1 MRSIAKFIPLT
12 LLLLLGATA
21 GQATEFQLAPVQLP
35 GGVSVF
41 GTVSTDGTTGPLS
54 PANLT
59 GWRVTVRTTTRHDYT
74 PANAPPQNVLGV
86 SVSADGRKLRVATS
100 PDGNGG
106 ALSFGTSL
114 PEVLVHV
121 ANYATGWPPGMGFAM
136 FQYGADFEYADL
148 PVSPTGQRV
157 VARAAAGSSVF
168 KLLPVDFPSGA
179 RLTGS
184 ITTDGSTGVLQ
195 PDRLLDWHLS
205 AKRIEDVVYYR
216 DAGGSNSQ
224 VLPSSAGL
232 STDGQTLHVA
242 RPGGYLGFGVP
253 PAPPARGRGAVPA
266 DFSDTAPSRGQA
278 GWFDPFGFDFVPLRF
293 GGTQYPVGQAL
304 P

>member
-1 MRSIAKFIPLT
+1 MRPIATSLALM
-12 LLLLLGATA
+12 LLLEAA
-21 GQATEFQLAPVQLP
+21 PAQATDFQLAPVQLP

-41 GTVSTDGTTGPLS
+41 GTVSTDGTTGPLT
-54 PANLT
+54 PANLI

-74 PANAPPQNVLGV
+74 PANAPPQNVVGV
-86 SVSADGRKLRVATS
+86 SVSADGRKMRVATS
-100 PDGNGG
+100 PDRNGG

-121 ANYATGWPPGMGFAM
+121 ANYAAGWPPGMGFAM
-136 FQYGADFEYADL
+136 YQYGGDFEYADL

-157 VARAAAGSSVF
+157 VARALAGSSVF

-179 RLTGS
+179 RLSGS
-184 ITTDGSTGVLQ
+184 ITTAGGTGAI
-195 PDRLLDWHLS
+195 PADRLLDWHLT
-205 AKRIEDVVYYR
+205 AKRTEDVVYYR
-216 DAGGSNSQ
+216 DAGGSNSE
-224 VLPSSAGL
+224 VLPASGSLSS
-232 STDGQTLHVA
+232 DGVVLYVA

-266 DFSDTAPSRGQA
+266 DFSDTAPPKGQA
-278 GWFDPFGFDFVPLRF
+278 GWFDPYGFDFVPLGF
-293 GGTQYPVGQAL
+293 GGTQYPVGLAL